1 MVWVVLVCFYK
12 PKVCGILYLGRLSII
27 FDELCYSNYYYTP
40 HSWTLM
46 TFAGITVFVLFF
58 MCLCVN
64 AMCVPVPEEQ
74 RVLDPL
80 VPKQAAVSYLTWV

>member
-1 MVWVVLVCFYK
+1 
-12 PKVCGILYLGRLSII
+12 
-27 FDELCYSNYYYTP
+27 
-40 HSWTLM
+40 M
-46 TFAGITVFVLFF
+46 TFAGIKVFVLFF

-74 RVLDPL
+74 RVLGPL